1 MSSSIPPPGKNALR
15 ENNGL
20 ANGAAAKRGPPG
32 LVGDKPA
39 KRLRTVKH
47 PPHGRTF
54 EIQDVSVNA
63 RIVYMASEEII
74 KYKRKNSHAYPA
86 CRTLEYPIEV
96 NELRNGLRRTA
107 AEISLACDELRE
119 VGLMVEMDKL
129 KDFYHVVPLI
139 EWWEQQK
146 HKAASLQIAAAL
158 SKAPDEFQLVARA
171 AVTRLGESGLPAG
184 PEGHDERNVGHEL
197 FSDTLIG
204 LDCMDSD
211 DSEAEEDEKE
221 MDNIVTCV
229 KHLRSHW
236 QTPEEEKAARSA
248 RHERRIQRD
257 PFVVDRVRKLIRPY
271 GRRQLAPNP
280 LPSVSEPAKR
290 VYGALQGFVKRY
302 HPLQEVSEVTVAH
315 VLKISRARV
324 HQCYLE
330 LGKSGLIV
338 NRYPSDTK
346 TCLPVPLDMW
356 REQRRLEDERHRR
369 EWQAARGAR
378 DVLSL
383 GDSSD
388 AE

>member
-1 MSSSIPPPGKNALR
+1 MSSTIHSPGRNALR

-20 ANGAAAKRGPPG
+20 ANSATAKRGPTG

-39 KRLRTVKH
+39 KRPRMVKH
-47 PPHGRTF
+47 PLHGSTL

-63 RIVYMASEEII
+63 RIVYMASKEII
-74 KYKRKNSHAYPA
+74 KYKRKNPIAYPA
-86 CRTLEYPIEV
+86 CRTLEYPIEA

-107 AEISLACDELRE
+107 AEISLACDELSE

-129 KDFYHVVPLI
+129 KDFYHVVPVI
-139 EWWEQQK
+139 EWWEQQE

-158 SKAPDEFQLVARA
+158 SKGPDESQLLARA

-184 PEGHDERNVGHEL
+184 PESHDERNVGHEL
-197 FSDTLIG
+197 FGDTLIG
-204 LDCMDSD
+204 LDRMDSD
-211 DSEAEEDEKE
+211 DSEAEEHEKE

-236 QTPEEEKAARSA
+236 QTPEEEKAARST
-248 RHERRIQRD
+248 RNRRRVQRD
-257 PFVVDRVRKLIRPY
+257 PLAVDRVKKLIRPY

-280 LPSVSEPAKR
+280 LPSVSEQAKR
-290 VYGALQGFVKRY
+290 VYGALQGFVKR
-302 HPLQEVSEVTVAH
+302 HPRLQEVSEVTLAH

-330 LGKSGLIV
+330 
-338 NRYPSDTK
+338 
-346 TCLPVPLDMW
+346 LDMW